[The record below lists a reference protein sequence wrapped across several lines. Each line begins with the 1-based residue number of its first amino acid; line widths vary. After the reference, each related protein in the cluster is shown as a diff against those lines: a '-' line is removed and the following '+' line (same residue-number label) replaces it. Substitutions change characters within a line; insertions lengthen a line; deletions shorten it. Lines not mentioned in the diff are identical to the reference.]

1 MARLLPS
8 VDTVQLA
15 IQYAAKMRRTG
26 LAERLGKLAMQR
38 QEQEDIMEAEAEAG
52 RGDVADTD
60 DESQDMFEATQENP
74 LLAAAARRDNLGT
87 KGGTNH
93 LNITSQGNQEIR
105 LPRKLVCPG
114 PWVLPASQESFL
126 TV

>member
-1 MARLLPS
+1 MQVARLLPS

-60 DESQDMFEATQENP
+60 DESQDMFEATQGTQPMTANP
-74 LLAAAARRDNLGT
+74 MR
-87 KGGTNH
+87 H
-93 LNITSQGNQEIR
+93 
-105 LPRKLVCPG
+105 
-114 PWVLPASQESFL
+114 
-126 TV
+126 